1 MTRRLAFLL
10 LSSALFVAAPEV
22 RSADVPSFPA
32 YLAVNAVDYRAIIP
46 PAPDEASFAGRVDH
60 EMALAFARE
69 RTPEQARLAK
79 HYETLN
85 VFLMLQPV
93 LGDWATAE
101 TLPLTAKT
109 FEQIRRASRPA
120 IEGAKSSWNRLR
132 PYQRFPQ
139 IECAVA
145 HPHNTSYPSGHS
157 ADSAIYAAILAV
169 LLPEY
174 ANAWQEQAARV
185 RWSRLVA
192 GAHFPSDVT
201 AGQALGEAIA
211 REMLKSPRLQQD
223 LDAVR
228 AELQAALHARLRPA
242 A

>member
-1 MTRRLAFLL
+1 MNRRLAALL
-10 LSSALFVAAPEV
+10 LPFALLVAAPALRAAE
-22 RSADVPSFPA
+22 VPSFPA
-32 YLAVNAVDYRAIIP
+32 YLAVDAVDYRSIIP
-46 PAPDEASFAGRVDH
+46 PAPDESSFAARVDH

-69 RTPEQARLAK
+69 RTPEQTRLAK

-85 VFLMLQPV
+85 VFLLLQPV
-93 LGDWATAE
+93 LGEWATAE
-101 TLPLTAKT
+101 NLPVTAKT
-109 FEQIRRASRPA
+109 FEQIRRAGRPA
-120 IEGAKSSWNRLR
+120 IEGAKAAWNRLR
-132 PYQRFPQ
+132 PYQQFPQ

-145 HPHNTSYPSGHS
+145 HPHNTSYPSGHA
-157 ADSAIYAAILAV
+157 ADSAIYAAVLAV
-169 LLPEY
+169 LLPEH

-192 GAHFPSDVT
+192 GAHFPSDVA
-201 AGQALGEAIA
+201 AGQLLGAAIA

-228 AELQAALHARLRPA
+228 TELQAAAHARLRPA